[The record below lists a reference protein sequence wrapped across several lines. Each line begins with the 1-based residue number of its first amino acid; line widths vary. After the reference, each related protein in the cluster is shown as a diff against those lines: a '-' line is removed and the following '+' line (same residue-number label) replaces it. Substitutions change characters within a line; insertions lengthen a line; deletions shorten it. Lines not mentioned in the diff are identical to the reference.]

1 MFKWLGRLGLYT
13 LVFISR
19 TLNISSDVIFIHTKY
34 FVLVNIKLKLTS
46 SLEQGYPTLS
56 HVIISTSVAEN
67 VVSSGKALAT
77 SSLTLWIVS
86 VLVVSLRHTWL
97 LESITRSVQNGAISA
112 VLIGNLCGVV
122 LPNEELK
129 ERPPLLFSY
138 IQT

>member
-46 SLEQGYPTLS
+46 SLEQRYPTLS

-67 VVSSGKALAT
+67 VVSSGKAVAT

-86 VLVVSLRHTWL
+86 LFVVTLYHTL
-97 LESITRSVQNGAISA
+97 LSDKAVQNGAISA
-112 VLIGNLCGVV
+112 VLIGKLCG
-122 LPNEELK
+122 
-129 ERPPLLFSY
+129 
-138 IQT
+138 I